1 MGYAFSKVQGPTDS
15 SAGVNTQV
23 GSDYIVPPGGPFFIH
38 DMTVGKGN
46 VTNAKENSGIISV
59 TVTSVTGTFQYAYG
73 NGSGGATNNAQNI
86 AAEPITCRIPTPS
99 GSTVK
104 IYVLDA
110 ETAKN
115 VVVAA
120 AFWNGQEVVDSYEA
134 GGAGS
139 DTTASTELTVGTIT
153 VVNRPGRI
161 KQIRFAGS
169 GVVDADAGSG
179 KLVIDVPG
187 QGYPQEFSV
196 GNGPGG
202 ATLGGAAWADVI
214 DVDIG
219 VGKSKIPVNTVV
231 TVKLTTPE
239 IMLSATCSL
248 AIA

>member
-15 SAGVNTQV
+15 VAGTKTQV
-23 GSDYIVPPGGPFFIH
+23 GSTYNIPPGGPYHIH
-38 DMTVGKGN
+38 KILVGKGN
-46 VTNAKENSGIISV
+46 VVNAKENSGIIDIEV
-59 TVTSVTGTFQYAYG
+59 AGVDGTFQYAYG
-73 NGSGGATNNAQNI
+73 NGAGGATNSSNM
-86 AAEPITCRIPTPS
+86 AAEPIDCRIPAPS
-99 GSTVK
+99 GAELK
-104 IYVLDA
+104 IYVTDA
-110 ETAKN
+110 EIAKN
-115 VVVAA
+115 VIVGCI
-120 AFWNGQEVVDSYEA
+120 FWTGMERIDSYEA

-139 DTTASTELTVGTIT
+139 DTTASTELAVGNIT

-187 QGYPQEFSV
+187 NGLPQEFAI

-202 ATLGGAAWADVI
+202 ATLSGPAWADVI

-219 VGKSKIPVNTVV
+219 VGKGIIPVNTVIA
-231 TVKLTTPE
+231 VKLTTPE

-248 AIA
+248 AIG